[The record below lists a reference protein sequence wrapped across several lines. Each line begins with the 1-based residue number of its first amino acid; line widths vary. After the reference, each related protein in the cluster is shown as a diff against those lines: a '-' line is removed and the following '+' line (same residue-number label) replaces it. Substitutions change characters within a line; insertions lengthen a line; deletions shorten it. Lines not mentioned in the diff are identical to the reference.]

1 MQGSAGSEKVVEQM
15 KKNGLIPLCA
25 AAGSINLA
33 LFFIKLYIGLSSNSI
48 AIYSDAM
55 NSLSDFLSCFVSIA
69 CILAVRRLSEKKLG
83 YVADKTE
90 QLLSF
95 VLSAAVLAVGLGFAY
110 SSLERLMY
118 PTPVWFSQKY
128 FLIILLGA
136 LAKLVLYFILRFS
149 EAKNTSPV
157 IMVMKADSLLD
168 FFVTSV
174 TLMSFTLT
182 RYTEFSV
189 DAVCG
194 FLISVLICVQAVKL
208 VVSTVSRLLDKPS
221 KESVGKVEKILSRFE
236 ETAEPVKLRFSLEN
250 GSRETV
256 YLLLRLKAE
265 CDKEALAGKIADAL
279 QKENIE
285 AIVAFQQT

>member
-1 MQGSAGSEKVVEQM
+1 
-15 KKNGLIPLCA
+15 
-25 AAGSINLA
+25 
-33 LFFIKLYIGLSSNSI
+33 
-48 AIYSDAM
+48 M

-221 KESVGKVEKILSRFE
+221 KESVGKVERILSRFE